1 MAPVL
6 LDYDRSIAPQE
17 TGYWCGPASTQM
29 VLNNHGIH
37 RSEADLARRMGT
49 HTGGTDHIGLIAPV
63 LNAELGG
70 GYIVRTMPND
80 PPTAVQKTLLWDDI
94 RRSINA
100 GFGIVANI
108 VAPPSNYP
116 RGVNGSASPAYG
128 GGTVYH
134 YIALMGYDADTKA
147 VWVADSGF
155 RPYGY
160 WISLEQLAS
169 LIPPKGYACKPTGSL
184 LKPLPAETSRGG
196 TFTNSEGHVVDTATY
211 MHWTDKR
218 IRLIDDQLRIKW
230 PQLGNRDIV
239 EALAAAMEA
248 VNGR

>member
-1 MAPVL
+1 VAPVL

-29 VLNNHGIH
+29 VLNNHGII

-49 HTGGTDHIGLIAPV
+49 HTGGTDHIGLPARV
-63 LNAELGG
+63 LNEELGG
-70 GYIVRTMPND
+70 GYIVRTIPND

-100 GFGIVANI
+100 GYGIVANI

-116 RGVNGSASPAYG
+116 RGVNGSVSPAYG

-155 RPYGY
+155 RPFGY
-160 WISLEQLAS
+160 WISLDQLAS
-169 LIPPKGYACKPTGSL
+169 LIPPKGYACKPEGSL
-184 LKPLPAETSRGG
+184 LVSHPASSSRGAS
-196 TFTNSEGHVVDTATY
+196 FVNSEGITVDEATY
-211 MHWTDKR
+211 LHWTDKR
-218 IRLIDDQLRIKW
+218 LISIEDQLTRKW
-230 PQLGNRDIV
+230 PQLGGRDV
-239 EALAAAMEA
+239 KEALAAIMEA